1 MTTEAPSPTLG
12 DVVAVLERMYDPSWA
27 RDWDAVGLVC
37 GDPETP
43 VRRVLLAVDPA
54 PPVIEEAL
62 AWRADLIVTHHP
74 LLLRPVHGVPASTQ
88 KGRVVHQL
96 VRGGCALYTAH
107 TNADVAAPGVSD
119 ALARVLGLTDLV
131 PLSADDADPMDK
143 IVTFVPEAAVEKVI
157 DALAAAGAGEL
168 GEYQRCAWTAT
179 GTGTFVQG
187 PPPAPLFGMVAD
199 GEEGEGGPAAHTGHR
214 AHHPDREPGER
225 ESVDERRVEMVVPR
239 RRRGSALAALRL
251 AHPYADPAIDVLEL
265 APWSGPR
272 GIGRVGTLGTP
283 TSLREFAMLVA
294 EALPGTAQGVRVA
307 GEPTSVVQR
316 VAVCGGAGD
325 SLFDA
330 VRGSGAD
337 VFVTADL
344 RHHPASELRDRA
356 GEGPPYLVDVAHWAS
371 EWPWLAGVAN
381 RLEGAMD
388 ELGRPIEVHVST
400 KTTDPWTFRLPSPG
414 GVVR

>member
-1 MTTEAPSPTLG
+1 MTTEAPSPTLA
-12 DVVAVLERMYDPSWA
+12 DVVAVLERMYDPRWA

-37 GDPETP
+37 GDPESP

-62 AWRADLIVTHHP
+62 TWRADLLITHHP
-74 LLLRPVHGVPASTQ
+74 LLLRPVHGVPATDH

-96 VRGGCALYTAH
+96 VRAGCALYTAH

-131 PLSADDADPMDK
+131 PLSADDEDPVDK

-157 DALAAAGAGEL
+157 DAMAAAGAGEV
-168 GEYQRCAWTAT
+168 GEYQRCAWTAV

-187 PPPAPLFGMVAD
+187 PPPPAPQLGAMS
-199 GEEGEGGPAAHTGHR
+199 EEDAEAGDEPHGLHAQ
-214 AHHPDREPGER
+214 HPDQEPGER
-225 ESVDERRVEMVVPR
+225 EAVEERRVEMVVPR
-239 RRRGSALAALRL
+239 QRRAAALAALRV
-251 AHPYADPAIDVLEL
+251 AHPYAEPAADVYEL
-265 APWSGPR
+265 ATWSGPR

-294 EALPGTAQGVRVA
+294 EALPGTAQGVRIS

-316 VAVCGGAGD
+316 VAVCGGSGD

-330 VRGSGAD
+330 VRDSGAD

-344 RHHPASELRDRA
+344 RHHPAADVRDRA

>member
-1 MTTEAPSPTLG
+1 VTTEAPSPTLG
-12 DVVAVLERMYDPSWA
+12 DVVAVLERMYDPRWA

-54 PPVIEEAL
+54 PSVIEEAL

-187 PPPAPLFGMVAD
+187 PPPAPLLGMAED
-199 GEEGEGGPAAHTGHR
+199 GEEGEAGAAGASRMHR
-214 AHHPDREPGER
+214 AHEADREPGER
-225 ESVDERRVEMVVPR
+225 ESVDERRIEMVLPR
-239 RRRGSALAALRL
+239 QRRGSALAALRL
-251 AHPYADPAIDVLEL
+251 AHPYADPAIDVYEL

-371 EWPWLAGVAN
+371 EWPWCEQAAAILRDAFGGNV
-381 RLEGAMD
+381 D
-388 ELGRPIEVHVST
+388 IHVST
-400 KTTDPWTFRLPSPG
+400 LRTDPWT
-414 GVVR
+414 VVAAR